1 MEDIEKT
8 EQKENVLKDILWVI
22 GVFIVGSCFLTYS
35 LFTVEVLNYKD
46 EKITINTHKV
56 PLYGWLQ
63 QITEVIEKEIGVS
76 K

>member
-1 MEDIEKT
+1 MEHVEKT
-8 EQKENVLKDILWVI
+8 EQKENWLKDILWVI

-63 QITEVIEKEIGVS
+63 RITEIQNKDKEVL